1 LSDELDIIG
10 ADVEVIVGEV
20 EADPRDVGS
29 RKMNITGSGES
40 RGLRG
45 GGGVKDDGVE
55 SFRRCCALMIG
66 LEWIFRE

>member
-1 LSDELDIIG
+1 
-10 ADVEVIVGEV
+10 V

-29 RKMNITGSGES
+29 GQLNSTGSGES

-55 SFRRCCALMIG
+55 PFPLMRTNDRISVDF
-66 LEWIFRE
+66 EK